1 MLSKGIIKRLFLKK
15 LRDDILPMALKN
27 KKTDLAEWYPE
38 VIQQSGL
45 ADYSII
51 SGCMVIKP
59 YGYAIWEKI
68 QEYLNKEFKKT
79 GHKNAYFPMFIPE
92 SLLKKEAEHFSGFVP
107 EVAWIEKKKDDEER
121 YALRPTSETI
131 ICDSFSKWIRS
142 WRDLPLLI
150 NQWCNIVRWE
160 TKVTRLFLRTREF
173 LWQEG
178 HTAHATKE
186 DADRE
191 VFQMLEIYRKMAS
204 ELLAIPVLTGNKSEL
219 EKFAGAEYTTCIEG
233 LMPDG
238 RALQMG
244 TSHYLGQHFSKP
256 YNIKFLDKDEKEK
269 FAHTT
274 SWGVSTR
281 LLGAIIMIHGDDK
294 GLVLPPEIAPIQVV
308 IVPIIFEDTKKE
320 VLKKSNEVKEA
331 LQKEGVEIHLDDRE
345 EYTPGWKFNEWEL
358 KGVPLRVEIG
368 PKDLQKDQMTL
379 VRRDTGEKK
388 AVKFDDLD
396 SIYKTLEDM
405 QKNLLERAKKEVDSL
420 IKEVKTREDF
430 KKQVSNKKMV
440 LALWCEGKG
449 CEEKIKEETTATSR
463 VIPFDQKKIAGKCV
477 YCGQKAERK
486 AYFAKAY

>member
-1 MLSKGIIKRLFLKK
+1 
-15 LRDDILPMALKN
+15 MALKN
-27 KKTDLAEWYPE
+27 KKADIAEWYPE
-38 VIQQSGL
+38 VIRESGL

-68 QEYLNKEFKKT
+68 QDFLNKEFKKT

-92 SLLKKEAEHFSGFVP
+92 SLLKKEAEHFQGFVP
-107 EVAWIEKKKDDEER
+107 EVAWIEQKEEEKKSGER

-142 WRDLPLLI
+142 WRDLPVLI
-150 NQWCNIVRWE
+150 NQWCNVVRWE

-186 DADRE
+186 DADKE
-191 VFQMLEIYRKMAS
+191 VFQMLEIYKNLAEKIMAVPILS
-204 ELLAIPVLTGNKSEL
+204 GNKSEL

-244 TSHYLGQHFSKP
+244 TSHYLGQNFSKP
-256 YNIKFLDKDEKEK
+256 YNIKFVDKDEKEK
-269 FAHTT
+269 FVHTT

-281 LLGAIIMIHGDDK
+281 LLGALIMVHGDDK
-294 GLVLPPEIAPIQVV
+294 GLILPPKLAPIQVV
-308 IVPIIFEDTKKE
+308 IVPILFEDTKEK
-320 VLKKSNEVKEA
+320 VLKKAVDVKES
-331 LQKEGVEIHLDDRE
+331 LEKSCLEVHLDDRN
-345 EYTPGWKFNEWEL
+345 EYTPGWKFNEWEI
-358 KGVPLRVEIG
+358 KGVPLRIEIG
-368 PKDLQKDQMTL
+368 PKDLEKDQITL

-388 AVKFDDLD
+388 AIKPDDVKTVL
-396 SIYKTLEDM
+396 KTLDDI
-405 QKNLLERAKKEVDSL
+405 QSNLLAKATAVMETN
-420 IKEVKTREDF
+420 IKEVKEKADF
-430 KKQVSNKKMV
+430 KKQIENKKMILV
-440 LALWCEGKG
+440 IWCESKE

-463 VIPFDQKKIAGKCV
+463 VIPLDQKITKGKCV
-477 YCGQKAERK
+477 YCGQPAERK
-486 AYFAKAY
+486 AYFAKCY

>member
-1 MLSKGIIKRLFLKK
+1 
-15 LRDDILPMALKN
+15 MALKN
-27 KKTDLAEWYPE
+27 KKENLAEWYPE
-38 VIQQSGL
+38 VIREAGL
-45 ADYSII
+45 ADYSIV

-68 QEYLNKEFKKT
+68 QNFLNGEFRKT

-92 SLLKKEAEHFSGFVP
+92 SLLKKESEHFKGFVP
-107 EVAWIEKKKDDEER
+107 EVAWIEKKEKEEER

-131 ICDSFSKWIRS
+131 ICDSFSKWVRS

-186 DADRE
+186 DADKE
-191 VFQMLEIYRKMAS
+191 VSLILDIYKKLS
-204 ELLAIPVLTGNKSEL
+204 EDLLAVAVLTGNKSEQ
-219 EKFAGAEYTTCIEG
+219 EKFAGAEYTLAIEG

-244 TSHYLGQHFSKP
+244 TSHYLGTNFSKP
-256 YNIKFLDKDEKEK
+256 YNIKFVDKDEKEK

-281 LLGAIIMIHGDDK
+281 LLGSLVMVHGDDK
-294 GLVLPPEIAPIQVV
+294 GLVLPPNIAPIQVV
-308 IVPIIFEDTKKE
+308 IVPILFEDTKKE
-320 VLKKSNEVKEA
+320 VLKKAEDIKKSLEKACLEV
-331 LQKEGVEIHLDDRE
+331 HLDNRE

-368 PKDLQKDQMTL
+368 PKDLEKKQITI
-379 VRRDTGEKK
+379 VRRDTGKK
-388 AVKFDDLD
+388 EFVKSDDINAVLNVLDD
-396 SIYKTLEDM
+396 I
-405 QKNLLERAKKEVDSL
+405 QKNLLEKAKKEL
-420 IKEVKTREDF
+420 EANIKEVKTKEDF
-430 KKQVSNKKMV
+430 KKQMENKKMV
-440 LALWCEGKG
+440 FGFWCEGKD
-449 CEEKIKEETTATSR
+449 CEDKIKEETTATSR
-463 VIPFDQKKIAGKCV
+463 VIPFGQKTKGKCV
-477 YCGQKAERK
+477 YCGESAKQKT
-486 AYFAKAY
+486 YFAKAY

>member
-1 MLSKGIIKRLFLKK
+1 MG
-15 LRDDILPMALKN
+15 LKN
-27 KKTDLAEWYPE
+27 KKSDLAEWYPE
-38 VIQQSGL
+38 AIQQSGL

-68 QEYLNKEFKKT
+68 QAYLDKEFKKT

-92 SLLKKEAEHFSGFVP
+92 SLLKKEAEHFKGFVP
-107 EVAWIEKKKDDEER
+107 EVAWIEKRKDDEEK

-186 DADRE
+186 DADKE
-191 VFQMLEIYRKMAS
+191 VFQMLEVYKKMAEQTLS
-204 ELLAIPVLTGNKSEL
+204 IPVLTGNKSEQ
-219 EKFAGAEYTTCIEG
+219 EKFAGALYTTCIEG

-244 TSHYLGQHFSKP
+244 TSHNLGQHFSKP

-269 FAHTT
+269 FAWTT

-281 LLGAIIMIHGDDK
+281 LLGAIIMVHGDDK
-294 GLVLPPEIAPIQVV
+294 GLVLPPAIAPVQAV
-308 IVPIIFEDTKKE
+308 IVPIIFEDSKKE
-320 VLKKSNEVKEA
+320 VLKKSREVKEA
-331 LQKEGVEIHLDDRE
+331 LEKEGIEAHLDERE
-345 EYTPGWKFNEWEL
+345 EHNPGWKFNEWEI

-368 PKDLQKDQMTL
+368 PKDLQKGQMIL
-379 VRRDTGEKK
+379 ARRDTGEKK
-388 AVKFDDLD
+388 AVRLDDIL
-396 SIYKTLEDM
+396 SVQKTLEDI
-405 QKNLLERAKKEVDSL
+405 QKNLLEKATGEREAL
-420 IKEVKTREDF
+420 IKEAKTKDDF
-430 KKQVSNKKMV
+430 KKQIENKKMV
-440 LALWCEGKG
+440 LAYWCETKG

-463 VIPFDQKKIAGKCV
+463 VIPFGQKKTKSKCI
-477 YCGQKAERK
+477 YCSEAAEQKT
-486 AYFAKAY
+486 YFAKAY

>member
-1 MLSKGIIKRLFLKK
+1 
-15 LRDDILPMALKN
+15 MALKN
-27 KKTDLAEWYPE
+27 KKSDLAEWYPE
-38 VIQQSGL
+38 IIQQSGL

-68 QEYLNKEFKKT
+68 QKFLDAEFKKT

-92 SLLKKEAEHFSGFVP
+92 SLLKREAEHFKGFVP
-107 EVAWIEKKKDDEER
+107 EVAWIEKRKEDEEK

-131 ICDSFSKWIRS
+131 ICDSFSKWVRS

-150 NQWCNIVRWE
+150 NQWCNVVRWE

-186 DADRE
+186 DADKE
-191 VFQMLEIYRKMAS
+191 VFQQLEIYRK
-204 ELLAIPVLTGNKSEL
+204 LAEEILGVPVLTGNKSES
-219 EKFAGAEYTTCIEG
+219 EKFAGAEYTTTIES

-244 TSHYLGQHFSKP
+244 TSHYLGQNFSKP
-256 YNIKFLDKDEKEK
+256 YGIKFLDKDEKEK
-269 FAHTT
+269 YVHTT

-281 LLGAIIMIHGDDK
+281 LLGALVMVHGDDK
-294 GLVLPPEIAPIQVV
+294 GLILPPKIAPIQVV

-320 VLKKSNEVKEA
+320 VLKKCAEIKES
-331 LQKEGVEIHLDDRE
+331 LEKFGLDVHLDNRE
-345 EYTPGWKFNEWEL
+345 EYSPGWKFNEWEI
-358 KGVPLRVEIG
+358 KGVPLRVEVG
-368 PKDLQKDQMTL
+368 PKDMEKRQMIL

-388 AVKFDDLD
+388 PAKASDAKTVL
-396 SIYKTLEDM
+396 KTLDDI
-405 QKNLLERAKKEVDSL
+405 QSNLFAKAKKNFESS
-420 IKEVKTREDF
+420 IKEVKTKEDF
-430 KKQVSNKKMV
+430 RNQIENRKMV
-440 LALWCEGKG
+440 FVLCCGSKN

-463 VIPFDQKKIAGKCV
+463 AIPFGQKKFKGKCF
-477 YCGQKAERK
+477 YCGESAEQK
-486 AYFAKAY
+486 AYFGKSY

>member
-1 MLSKGIIKRLFLKK
+1 
-15 LRDDILPMALKN
+15 MALKN

-38 VIQQSGL
+38 VIREAGL

-68 QEYLNKEFKKT
+68 QDFLNKEFKKT
-79 GHKNAYFPMFIPE
+79 GHRNAYFPMFIPE
-92 SLLKKEAEHFSGFVP
+92 SLLKKEAEHFQGFVP
-107 EVAWIEKKKDDEER
+107 EVAWIEQSEEDKKSGER

-142 WRDLPLLI
+142 WRDLPVLI

-186 DADRE
+186 DADKE
-191 VFQMLEIYRKMAS
+191 VFQMLEVYKKMS
-204 ELLAIPVLTGNKSEL
+204 EDLLTMPVLVGTKSEL
-219 EKFAGAEYTTCIEG
+219 EKFPGALVTTCIEG

-244 TSHYLGQHFSKP
+244 TSHNLGQHFAKP
-256 YNIKFLDKDEKEK
+256 YNIKFVDKDEKEK
-269 FAHTT
+269 FVWTT

-281 LLGAIIMIHGDDK
+281 LLGALIMVHGDDK
-294 GLVLPPEIAPIQVV
+294 GLVLPPKLAPIQAV
-308 IVPIIFEDTKKE
+308 IVPILFEDTKQK
-320 VLKKSNEVKEA
+320 VLKEAEKVKAALEKACIEA
-331 LQKEGVEIHLDDRE
+331 HLDSRE
-345 EYTPGWKFNEWEL
+345 EYTPGWKFNEWEI

-368 PKDLQKDQMTL
+368 PKDLEKGQITL
-379 VRRDTGEKK
+379 VRRDTCEKK
-388 AVKFDDLD
+388 QVKSDDIKAVL
-396 SIYKTLEDM
+396 KTLDDI
-405 QKNLLERAKKEVDSL
+405 QSNLLNKAKEAMCSN
-420 IKEVKTREDF
+420 IKEVKTKEDF
-430 KKQVSNKKMV
+430 KKQIENKKMV
-440 LALWCEGKG
+440 FASWCESKE

-463 VIPFDQKKIAGKCV
+463 VIPLDQKPTKGKCV
-477 YCGQKAERK
+477 YCGQQAERK

>member
-1 MLSKGIIKRLFLKK
+1 
-15 LRDDILPMALKN
+15 MALKN
-27 KKTDLAEWYPE
+27 KKSDLAEWYPE
-38 VIQQSGL
+38 AVREAGL

-68 QEYLNKEFKKT
+68 QKFLDGEFKKT

-92 SLLKKEAEHFSGFVP
+92 SLLKKEAEHFQGFVP
-107 EVAWIEKKKDDEER
+107 EVAWIEKRKPAGNSAPVPAPPEEER

-186 DADRE
+186 DADKE
-191 VFQMLEIYRKMAS
+191 VFQQLEVYKR
-204 ELLAIPVLTGNKSEL
+204 LAEEILAVPVLTGNKSEQ
-219 EKFAGAEYTTCIEG
+219 EKFAGALFTTAIES

-244 TSHYLGQHFSKP
+244 TSHNLGQHFSKP
-256 YNIKFLDKDEKEK
+256 YNIKFVDKDEKEK
-269 FAHTT
+269 LVWTT

-281 LLGAIIMIHGDDK
+281 LLGSIIMVHGDDK
-294 GLVLPPEIAPIQVV
+294 GLVLPPKIAPIQIV
-308 IVPIIFEDTKKE
+308 IVPIIFEDSKKE
-320 VLKKSNEVKEA
+320 VMKKSNEMKEILEKA
-331 LQKEGVEIHLDDRE
+331 CLEVHLDDRE
-345 EYTPGWKFNEWEL
+345 EYTPGWKFNEWEI
-358 KGVPLRVEIG
+358 KGIPLRIEIG
-368 PKDLQKDQMTL
+368 PKDLEKKQVTI

-388 AVKFDDLD
+388 QVKEND
-396 SIYKTLEDM
+396 IKIIEKTLDDI
-405 QKNLLERAKKEVDSL
+405 QINLLEKAKKQLGAS
-420 IKEVKTREDF
+420 IKEVKNKEEF
-430 KKQVSNKKMV
+430 KKQIENKRMV
-440 LALWCEGKG
+440 FGYWCGSKE
-449 CEEKIKEETTATSR
+449 CEEKIKGETTATSR
-463 VIPFDQKKIAGKCV
+463 VIPFGQKKTKNKCF
-477 YCGQKAERK
+477 YCGESAEQKT
-486 AYFAKAY
+486 YFAKAY

>member
-1 MLSKGIIKRLFLKK
+1 
-15 LRDDILPMALKN
+15 MALKN
-27 KKTDLAEWYPE
+27 KKSDLAEWYPE
-38 VIQQSGL
+38 IVRESGL

-59 YGYAIWEKI
+59 YGYSIWEKI
-68 QEYLNKEFKKT
+68 QKFLDAEFKKT

-92 SLLKKEAEHFSGFVP
+92 SLLKKEAEHFRGFVP
-107 EVAWIEKKKDDEER
+107 EVAWIEKRKDEEER

-186 DADRE
+186 DADKE
-191 VFQMLEIYRKMAS
+191 VFQQLEIYKK
-204 ELLAIPVLTGNKSEL
+204 LAEGVLAVPVLAGNKSES

-244 TSHYLGQHFSKP
+244 TSHYLAQNFSKP
-256 YNIKFLDKDEKEK
+256 YDIKFVDKDEKEK
-269 FAHTT
+269 FVHTT
-274 SWGVSTR
+274 SWGVSAR
-281 LLGAIIMIHGDDK
+281 LLGSIIMVHGDDK
-294 GLVLPPEIAPIQVV
+294 GLVLPPRIAPIQAV
-308 IVPIIFEDTKKE
+308 IVPIIFEATKKE
-320 VLKKSNEVKEA
+320 VLEKSKEI
-331 LQKEGVEIHLDDRE
+331 KEELEKSGLDVHLDERD
-345 EYTPGWKFNEWEL
+345 EYSPGWKFNEWEL
-358 KGVPLRVEIG
+358 KGVPLRIEIG
-368 PKDLQKDQMTL
+368 PKDLEKNQMTL
-379 VRRDTGEKK
+379 VRRDTGQKNP
-388 AVKFDDLD
+388 VKDGDIKTIL
-396 SIYKTLEDM
+396 KTLDDI
-405 QKNLLERAKKEVDSL
+405 QSSLLEKARKEMNSL
-420 IKEVKTREDF
+420 IKEAKTKEDF
-430 KKQVSNKKMV
+430 RKQIENRKMV
-440 LALWCEGKG
+440 LGYWCESKE

-463 VIPFDQKKIAGKCV
+463 VIPFGQKKIAGKCV
-477 YCGQKAERK
+477 YCCGKAEQK